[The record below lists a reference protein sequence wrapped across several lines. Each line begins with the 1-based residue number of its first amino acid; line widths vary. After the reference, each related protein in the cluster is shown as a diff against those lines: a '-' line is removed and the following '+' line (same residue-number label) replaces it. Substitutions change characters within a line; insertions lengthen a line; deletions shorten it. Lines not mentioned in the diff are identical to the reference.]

1 MRALV
6 VAAVAVLL
14 ASWTSSAGST
24 ATAPEAKAS
33 VAAAGGIIV
42 AYPRDW
48 RAAVTGAGT
57 VVGIAGPAVGGAR
70 PAVSIL
76 IARGHEDMR
85 SLIDS
90 AGRGVHGTGK
100 ARLLGEQHLG
110 ASRWVRYYLRG
121 DDRAAE
127 YVVLGVA
134 EGGGWIATM
143 VAVDAAS
150 DPDLRVRAA
159 IFQRILADLQ
169 MPG

>member
-6 VAAVAVLL
+6 VAAVAALL
-14 ASWTSSAGST
+14 ALWASPAGST
-24 ATAPEAKAS
+24 ATAPEANAS

-42 AYPRDW
+42 VYPRDW

-70 PAVSIL
+70 PAASIL

-90 AGRGVHGTGK
+90 AGRGVDGTGK
-100 ARLLGEQHLG
+100 ARLLGEQHLS
-110 ASRWVRYYLRG
+110 ASRWVRYYIRQG
-121 DDRAAE
+121 APSDE
-127 YVVLGVA
+127 YVVVGVA
-134 EGGGWIATM
+134 QGGGWIATM

-159 IFQRILADLQ
+159 LFERILADLE